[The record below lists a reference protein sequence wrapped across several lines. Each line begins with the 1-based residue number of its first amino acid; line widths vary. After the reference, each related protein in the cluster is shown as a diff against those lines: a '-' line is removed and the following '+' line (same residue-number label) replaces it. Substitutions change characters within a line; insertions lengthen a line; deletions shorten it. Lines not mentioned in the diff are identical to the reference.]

1 MKQLPSL
8 NKLRF
13 RTQMQELLFKELS
26 NLNKQQVPQV
36 DPQNSFFPKDYQ
48 SL

>member
-26 NLNKQQVPQV
+26 NLNKQQVPQF
-36 DPQNSFFPKDYQ
+36 DPQNSFFPKDYET
-48 SL
+48 L